1 MSGCPFGH
9 TDGPAGARPETE
21 RTGEDTGVERSGG
34 ATAVV
39 TSPEASDGGSAA
51 SAAAGSS
58 RMSRRGL
65 LSLAGVGGA
74 GAVAGLAAG
83 FLGHDALTAGAA
95 AADTS
100 AGEAVVPFFG
110 DHQAGIT
117 TPAQDRLHM
126 AAFDVTT
133 EDRKELIKL
142 LKDWTAAAEAM
153 TTGNPTGRTGA
164 VDGPYDAPPEDT
176 GEALDLP
183 AAKLT
188 LTFGFGA
195 GLFEKDGKARFGLD
209 DRRPEAL
216 IDLPHFPGDDLQ
228 PGRTGGDIVIQAC
241 ADDPQ
246 VAVHAIRN
254 LARIGFGK
262 VRVRWSQLGFGRTSS
277 TSRAQVTP
285 RNLFGFKDGTNNLK
299 VEDNTLLDEHV
310 WVRSGSRPGEQW
322 MAGGSYLVARR
333 IQMHIEIWDRTSLRE
348 QEGLIGRTKG
358 VGAPLSGG
366 DEFTTP
372 DFALAGRDGDP
383 LIPLDAHVRLA
394 HPDQNAGVR
403 MLRRGYNFTDGSDG
417 LGHLDA
423 GLFFI
428 AFVKDPRTH
437 YVPMQLALAKSDT
450 LSVEYLKHTGS
461 GLFAVPPGLRQGGFI
476 GEGLFA

>member
-1 MSGCPFGH
+1 MSGCPYGH
-9 TDGPAGARPETE
+9 TGEAPETPGAGQPLDVNDSP
-21 RTGEDTGVERSGG
+21 RPGEATGVVGSE
-34 ATAVV
+34 AT
-39 TSPEASDGGSAA
+39 SDGGA
-51 SAAAGSS
+51 SATAGTS
-58 RMSRRGL
+58 RLSRRGL

-74 GAVAGLAAG
+74 GAVAGIAAG
-83 FLGHDALTAGAA
+83 FLGHDVVAAGAA
-95 AADTS
+95 SAAESDT
-100 AGEAVVPFFG
+100 GDAVVPFFG
-110 DHQAGIT
+110 EHQAGIT

-153 TTGNPTGRTGA
+153 TAGRSTGATGA

-176 GEALDLP
+176 GEALDL
-183 AAKLT
+183 AAAQLT

-195 GLFEKDGKARFGLD
+195 GLFEKNGKVRFGLD
-209 DRRPEAL
+209 GRRPEAL

-228 PGRTGGDIVIQAC
+228 AGRTGGDIVVQAC

-299 VEDNTLLDEHV
+299 VEDNALLDEHV
-310 WVRSGSRPGEQW
+310 WVDSPASSKEEW
-322 MAGGSYLVARR
+322 MRGGSYLVARR

-366 DEFTTP
+366 EEFTAP
-372 DFALAGRDGDP
+372 DFKLAGRNGDP
-383 LIPLDAHVRLA
+383 LIPLDSHVRLA
-394 HPDQNAGVR
+394 HPDQNGGVR

-437 YVPMQLALAKSDT
+437 YVPMQMALAKGDT

-461 GLFAVPPGLRQGGFI
+461 GLFAVPPGIQQGGFI
-476 GEGLFA
+476 GEGLFG

>member
-9 TDGPAGARPETE
+9 TGDAA
-21 RTGEDTGVERSGG
+21 GVERSGEPND
-34 ATAVV
+34 VV
-39 TSPEASDGGSAA
+39 TSRGASDGGTAA
-51 SAAAGSS
+51 TAETVTP

-83 FLGHDALTAGAA
+83 FLGHDAVTASAA
-95 AADTS
+95 SASVPA

-142 LKDWTAAAEAM
+142 LKDWTAAAQAM
-153 TTGNPTGRTGA
+153 AAGDPTGKTGA

-176 GEALDLP
+176 GEALDL
-183 AAKLT
+183 AASKLT

-195 GLFEKDGKARFGLD
+195 GLFEKDGKVRFGLD
-209 DRRPEAL
+209 GRRPEAL

-228 PGRTGGDIVIQAC
+228 PGRTGGDIVVQAC

-299 VEDNTLLDEHV
+299 VEDNALLDEHV
-310 WVRSGSRPGEQW
+310 WVAPGGPASEQW

-366 DEFTTP
+366 DEFSTP
-372 DFALAGRDGDP
+372 DFAIAGRNGEP
-383 LIPLDAHVRLA
+383 LIPMDSHMRLA
-394 HPDQNAGVR
+394 HPDQNNGVR

-437 YVPMQLALAKSDT
+437 YVPMQLAMAKGDT

-461 GLFAVPPGLRQGGFI
+461 GLFAVPPGVQAGGFI

>member
-9 TDGPAGARPETE
+9 TGDDPAQSGRPGEVDGVARL
-21 RTGEDTGVERSGG
+21 GDVSDVG
-34 ATAVV
+34 
-39 TSPEASDGGSAA
+39 TSQGASDGGSAA
-51 SAAAGSS
+51 AADTRTS
-58 RMSRRGL
+58 RFSRRGL

-83 FLGHDALTAGAA
+83 FLGHDAVASAAQPTAVS
-95 AADTS
+95 DT
-100 AGEAVVPFFG
+100 GIVPFFG
-110 DHQAGIT
+110 ERQAGII

-126 AAFDVTT
+126 AAFDVVT

-153 TTGNPTGRTGA
+153 TAGRTTGDTGA

-188 LTFGFGA
+188 LTIGFGA
-195 GLFEKDGKARFGLD
+195 GLFEKNGIVRFGLEG
-209 DRRPEAL
+209 RRPDAL
-216 IDLPHFPGDDLQ
+216 IDMPHFPGDDLE
-228 PGRTGGDIVIQAC
+228 PGRTGGDIVVQAC

-299 VEDNTLLDEHV
+299 AEDTTLLDEHV
-310 WVRSGSRPGEQW
+310 WVPSGGRSDEQW

-333 IQMHIEIWDRTSLRE
+333 IRMHIEIWDRTSLRE

-366 DEFTTP
+366 EEFTAP
-372 DFALAGRDGDP
+372 NFALAGRDGDP
-383 LIPLDAHVRLA
+383 LIPIDSHVRLA
-394 HPDQNAGVR
+394 HPEQNAGVR

-437 YVPMQLALAKSDT
+437 YVPMQLALAKGDV

-461 GLFAVPPGLRQGGFI
+461 GLFAVPPGVKQGGFI

>member
-1 MSGCPFGH
+1 MHRLKTLAKPWTCPPH
-9 TDGPAGARPETE
+9 
-21 RTGEDTGVERSGG
+21 
-34 ATAVV
+34 
-39 TSPEASDGGSAA
+39 
-51 SAAAGSS
+51 
-58 RMSRRGL
+58 
-65 LSLAGVGGA
+65 
-74 GAVAGLAAG
+74 
-83 FLGHDALTAGAA
+83 
-95 AADTS
+95 
-100 AGEAVVPFFG
+100 
-110 DHQAGIT
+110 
-117 TPAQDRLHM
+117 
-126 AAFDVTT
+126 
-133 EDRKELIKL
+133 
-142 LKDWTAAAEAM
+142 
-153 TTGNPTGRTGA
+153 
-164 VDGPYDAPPEDT
+164 
-176 GEALDLP
+176 
-183 AAKLT
+183 KLT

-195 GLFEKDGKARFGLD
+195 GLFEKDGKVRFGLD
-209 DRRPEAL
+209 GRRPEAL

-299 VEDNTLLDEHV
+299 VEDNSLLDEHV
-310 WVRSGSRPGEQW
+310 WVPSGSRPAEQW
-322 MAGGSYLVARR
+322 MTGGSYLVARR

-366 DEFTTP
+366 EEFTAP
-372 DFALAGRDGDP
+372 DFGIKGRDDQP
-383 LIPLDAHVRLA
+383 LIPLDSHVRLA

-437 YVPMQLALAKSDT
+437 YVPMQLALAKGDT

-461 GLFAVPPGLRQGGFI
+461 GLFAVPPGVKAGGFI

>member
-1 MSGCPFGH
+1 
-9 TDGPAGARPETE
+9 
-21 RTGEDTGVERSGG
+21 
-34 ATAVV
+34 
-39 TSPEASDGGSAA
+39 
-51 SAAAGSS
+51 
-58 RMSRRGL
+58 
-65 LSLAGVGGA
+65 VGGA
-74 GAVAGLAAG
+74 GAVAGIAAG
-83 FLGHDALTAGAA
+83 FLGHDAVTASAA
-95 AADTS
+95 SAAESDP
-100 AGEAVVPFFG
+100 ADAVVPFFG

-142 LKDWTAAAEAM
+142 LKDWAAAAEAM
-153 TTGNPTGRTGA
+153 TAGRTTGATGA

-176 GEALDLP
+176 GEALDL
-183 AAKLT
+183 AAAQLT

-195 GLFEKDGKARFGLD
+195 GLFEKNGKVRFGLD
-209 DRRPEAL
+209 GRRPEAL

-228 PGRTGGDIVIQAC
+228 PGRTGGDIVVQAC

-299 VEDNTLLDEHV
+299 VEDNALLDEHV
-310 WVRSGSRPGEQW
+310 WVRSPASSNEEW
-322 MAGGSYLVARR
+322 MRGGSYLVARR

-366 DEFTTP
+366 EEFTAP
-372 DFALAGRDGDP
+372 DFKLAGRNGDP
-383 LIPLDAHVRLA
+383 LIPLDSHVRLA
-394 HPDQNAGVR
+394 HPDQNGGVR

-437 YVPMQLALAKSDT
+437 YVPMQMALAKGDT

-461 GLFAVPPGLRQGGFI
+461 GLFAVPPGIQQGGFI

>member
-1 MSGCPFGH
+1 
-9 TDGPAGARPETE
+9 
-21 RTGEDTGVERSGG
+21 
-34 ATAVV
+34 
-39 TSPEASDGGSAA
+39 
-51 SAAAGSS
+51 
-58 RMSRRGL
+58 
-65 LSLAGVGGA
+65 
-74 GAVAGLAAG
+74 
-83 FLGHDALTAGAA
+83 
-95 AADTS
+95 
-100 AGEAVVPFFG
+100 
-110 DHQAGIT
+110 
-117 TPAQDRLHM
+117 M

-142 LKDWTAAAEAM
+142 LKDWTAAAQAM
-153 TTGNPTGRTGA
+153 AAGDPTGKTGA

-176 GEALDLP
+176 GEALDL
-183 AAKLT
+183 AASKLT

-195 GLFEKDGKARFGLD
+195 GLFEKDGKVRFGLD
-209 DRRPEAL
+209 GRRPEAL

-228 PGRTGGDIVIQAC
+228 PGRTGGDIVVQAC

-299 VEDNTLLDEHV
+299 VEDNALLDEHV
-310 WVRSGSRPGEQW
+310 WVAPGGPASEQW

-366 DEFTTP
+366 DEFSTP
-372 DFALAGRDGDP
+372 DFAMAGRNGEP
-383 LIPLDAHVRLA
+383 LIPMDSHMRLA
-394 HPDQNAGVR
+394 HPDQNNGVR

-437 YVPMQLALAKSDT
+437 YVPMQLAMAKGDT

-461 GLFAVPPGLRQGGFI
+461 GLFAVPPGVQAGGFI

>member
-9 TDGPAGARPETE
+9 TEERPDTE
-21 RTGEDTGVERSGG
+21 RPGEATGVERSS
-34 ATAVV
+34 APAAVV
-39 TSPEASDGGSAA
+39 TAEGASDGGKPAD
-51 SAAAGSS
+51 AAAGSS

-83 FLGHDALTAGAA
+83 FLGHDVVTAGPAVA
-95 AADTS
+95 ETN

-153 TTGNPTGRTGA
+153 STGSPTGKTGA

-176 GEALDLP
+176 GEALDLA

-209 DRRPEAL
+209 GRRPEAL

-299 VEDNTLLDEHV
+299 VEDNALLDEHV
-310 WVRSGSRPGEQW
+310 WVGAGPAGEQW
-322 MAGGSYLVARR
+322 MTGGSYLVARR

-358 VGAPLSGG
+358 AGAPLSGG
-366 DEFTTP
+366 DEFTAP
-372 DFALAGRDGDP
+372 DFGLTGRGDEP
-383 LIPLDAHVRLA
+383 LIPMDSHMRLA

-437 YVPMQLALAKSDT
+437 YVPMQLALAKGDT

-461 GLFAVPPGLRQGGFI
+461 GLFAVPPGVQQGGFI

>member
-1 MSGCPFGH
+1 MSGCPFGGG
-9 TDGPAGARPETE
+9 GPPAENGAAP
-21 RTGEDTGVERSGG
+21 
-34 ATAVV
+34 A
-39 TSPEASDGGSAA
+39 
-51 SAAAGSS
+51 AAAGNSGV
-58 RMSRRGL
+58 SRRGL
-65 LSLAGVGGA
+65 LGLAGVGGA
-74 GAVAGLAAG
+74 GAVAGIAAG
-83 FLGHDALTAGAA
+83 LLGRDAVEAA
-95 AADTS
+95 VSPAS
-100 AGEAVVPFFG
+100 NVSSAVVPFHG
-110 DHQAGIT
+110 ERQAGIT

-133 EDRKELIKL
+133 EDRAALIRL

-153 TTGNPTGRTGA
+153 TAGHTTGGTGA

-176 GEALDLP
+176 GEALDLD
-183 AAKLT
+183 AGRLT

-195 GLFEKDGKARFGLD
+195 GLFEKDGKPRFGLEG
-209 DRRPEAL
+209 RRPEAL
-216 IDLPHFPGDDLQ
+216 IDLPHFPGDALD
-228 PGRTGGDIVIQAC
+228 PAKTGGDLVVQAC

-277 TSRAQVTP
+277 TSRAQQTP

-299 VEDNTLLDEHV
+299 AEDGGLLSQHV
-310 WVRSGSRPGEQW
+310 WAGGGTSAGEAW

-333 IQMHIEIWDRTSLRE
+333 IRMHIEIWDRTSLRE
-348 QEGLIGRTKG
+348 QEALVGRTKG
-358 VGAPLSGG
+358 TGAPLSGG
-366 DEFTTP
+366 EEFTAP
-372 DFALAGRDGDP
+372 DFAATGKNQQP

-394 HPDQNAGVR
+394 HADQNAGVR
-403 MLRRGYNFTDGSDG
+403 MLRRGYNYTDGSDG

-437 YVPMQLALAKSDT
+437 YVPMQMTMARQDTLAL
-450 LSVEYLKHTGS
+450 EYLKHTGS
-461 GLFAVPPGLRQGGFI
+461 GLFAVPPGIQPGGFI
-476 GEGLFA
+476 GEGLFN